1 MARLSTL
8 AVGRPMLATTL
19 ILRRRLLLVLELL
32 GGVLGWLGLA
42 TLRERDS
49 RAVRSAVCGQC
60 PVVRGAASASGG
72 GTQENLKAARSFGV
86 SVCHVWAL
94 PRGSLWAGGAFPP
107 PARQWRASVPRMCC
121 AHHGANVAH
130 ALRASATTQKAAR
143 PSRRLARCCTRAAPR
158 GCGRARAAAAA
169 CKDGARGAASLWG
182 LRWARGRRLW
192 RPPTAVAAANHHI
205 PRSPQLAAAESG
217 RHAKRSVI

>member
-1 MARLSTL
+1 MAWPCHPARAGQQSGAQCGLGSVSSGQGSGKRVRRRHPREPEGCTLFWCVGVSRVGPATRLSL
-8 AVGRPMLATTL
+8 G
-19 ILRRRLLLVLELL
+19 RRR
-32 GGVLGWLGLA
+32 
-42 TLRERDS
+42 
-49 RAVRSAVCGQC
+49 
-60 PVVRGAASASGG
+60 P
-72 GTQENLKAARSFGV
+72 
-86 SVCHVWAL
+86 
-94 PRGSLWAGGAFPP
+94 PP

>member
-1 MARLSTL
+1 MAWPCHPARAGQQSGAQCGLGS
-8 AVGRPMLATTL
+8 VSSGQGSGKRV
-19 ILRRRLLLVLELL
+19 RRRHP
-32 GGVLGWLGLA
+32 
-42 TLRERDS
+42 RE
-49 RAVRSAVCGQC
+49 
-60 PVVRGAASASGG
+60 P
-72 GTQENLKAARSFGV
+72 KAARSFGV

-94 PRGSLWAGGAFPP
+94 PRGSLWAGGAPPP
-107 PARQWRASVPRMCC
+107 PARPGRASVPRMCC

-130 ALRASATTQKAAR
+130 ALRASATTQKAAG